1 MFPILRDFRMPY
13 HSMVPFYISINST
26 QNFQFFCFLTNAP
39 FLTIAIVVE
48 GTSLWLGI
56 YYFSHKEKVVL
67 HPDFEWESPQ
77 FII

>member
-13 HSMVPFYISINST
+13 HSMVPFYISINTAQS
-26 QNFQFFCFLTNAP
+26 FQFFYFITNVS

-48 GTSLWLGI
+48 CTSLWLGI

-67 HPDFEWESPQ
+67 HPDFEWE
-77 FII
+77 